1 MRNNNKIIQTEL
13 VIVLTHPSVDVY
25 SFFGGKSFLKKKN
38 SREVNRKY
46 YSNQIAEVTTF
57 PVSGS

>member
-1 MRNNNKIIQTEL
+1 MRNNDKIIHTEL
-13 VIVLTHPSVDVY
+13 VFVLTHPSIDVY
-25 SFFGGKSFLKKKN
+25 SFFGERNLWKKN

-46 YSNQIAEVTTF
+46 YSNQIAKITTF